1 MLVGVRWKLEAKRR
15 ARKEEEAIF
24 GLDKSLIK
32 EKSTH
37 VVLFLFFHDHLG
49 STICL
54 EVEIVVFMFP
64 APTPS
69 RNRTP
74 ASVSPSE

>member
-1 MLVGVRWKLEAKRR
+1 MRVGVRWKLEAKRR

-37 VVLFLFFHDHLG
+37 VVLFLFFHDHID
-49 STICL
+49 STIRL
-54 EVEIVVFMFP
+54 EVKIVVFMFP

-74 ASVSPSE
+74 ASVLPSA